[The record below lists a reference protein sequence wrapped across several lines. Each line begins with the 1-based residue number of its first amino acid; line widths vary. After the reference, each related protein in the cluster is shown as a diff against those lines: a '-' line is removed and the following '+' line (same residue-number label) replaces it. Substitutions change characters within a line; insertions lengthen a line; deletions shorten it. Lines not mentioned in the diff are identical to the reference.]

1 MQAGPLVLSWLRSQN
16 EVDPDRIALSGVSM
30 GSFWGTQVASVD
42 DRLKGYVLRSIC
54 HEPGLNTLFNVASP
68 TFKLRFMY
76 MAGFTD
82 ESEFD
87 KFAQTLSLKGVGEKI
102 KVPYLVMAGEDDQLS
117 PIEYTYD
124 LFETISAPKQLLVYE
139 GAEHGLVGS
148 SAAALG
154 PSQTTYMADWLKDRL
169 DGKSVP
175 TKHMKVDASGQI
187 HESTFEEARKALS
200 IPLQV

>member
-1 MQAGPLVLSWLRSQN
+1 
-16 EVDPDRIALSGVSM
+16 
-30 GSFWGTQVASVD
+30 
-42 DRLKGYVLRSIC
+42 
-54 HEPGLNTLFNVASP
+54 
-68 TFKLRFMY
+68 
-76 MAGFTD
+76 
-82 ESEFD
+82 
-87 KFAQTLSLKGVGEKI
+87 
-102 KVPYLVMAGEDDQLS
+102 MAGEDDQLS

-154 PSQTTYMADWLKDRL
+154 PSQTTYFADWLKDRL
-169 DGKSVP
+169 DGKP
-175 TKHMKVDASGQI
+175 MQTKHMKVDANGQI

>member
-1 MQAGPLVLSWLRSQN
+1 
-16 EVDPDRIALSGVSM
+16 
-30 GSFWGTQVASVD
+30 VASVD
-42 DRLKGYVLRSIC
+42 DRLKGCVFRSVC
-54 HEPGLNTLFNVASP
+54 HEPGMNTIFNVASP

-82 ESEFD
+82 EAEFD

-102 KVPYLVMAGEDDQLS
+102 KIPYLVMAGEDDQLS

-154 PSQTTYMADWLKDRL
+154 PSQTTYFADWLKDRL
-169 DGKSVP
+169 DGKP
-175 TKHMKVDASGQI
+175 MQTKHMKVDANGQI